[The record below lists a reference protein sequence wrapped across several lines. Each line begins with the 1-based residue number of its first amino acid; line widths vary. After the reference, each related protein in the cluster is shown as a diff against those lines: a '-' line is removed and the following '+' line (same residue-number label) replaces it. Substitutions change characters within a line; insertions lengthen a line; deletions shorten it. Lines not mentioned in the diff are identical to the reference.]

1 MHPDLTNIRNIIF
14 DLGKVLL
21 NLDFD
26 ASIQAFQKLG
36 LKNSVLDQRQVYS
49 DPVFYELETGRVTP
63 EAFRERVRNILNNR
77 QLTDHQIDDAWC
89 AMILD
94 IPGHRVQTV
103 QKLAE
108 KYQVFLFS
116 NTNKIHID
124 RLLPAFKKQHGID
137 FATLFV
143 KDFYSHELNER
154 KPEISSFQK
163 VIELSGVNP
172 SETLFVDD
180 LEKNII
186 GAQQAGLKTFWLKEG
201 MEMSDIF
208 SME

>member
-26 ASIQAFQKLG
+26 ASIKAFQKLG
-36 LKNSVLDQRQVYS
+36 LENSVLDQGQVYS

-77 QLTDHQIDDAWC
+77 QLTDRQIDDAWC

-94 IPGHRVQTV
+94 IPADRVKTV
-103 QKLAE
+103 QKLPNH
-108 KYQVFLFS
+108 YSLYLFS
-116 NTNKIHID
+116 NTNTIHINK
-124 RLLPAFKKQHGID
+124 LHESFLEQHGID
-137 FATLFV
+137 FSSLFV
-143 KDFYSHELNER
+143 RNFYSHEIHDH

-172 SETLFVDD
+172 GETLFVDD

>member
-172 SETLFVDD
+172 GETLFVDD

>member
-1 MHPDLTNIRNIIF
+1 MQPDLTNIRNIIF

-36 LKNSVLDQRQVYS
+36 LKNSVLNQRQGYS

-63 EAFRERVRNILNNR
+63 EVFRERVRNVLNNR
-77 QLTDHQIDDAWC
+77 QLTDRQIDDAWC

-94 IPGHRVQTV
+94 IPGHRVRTV
-103 QKLAE
+103 QKLGE

-124 RLLPAFKKQHGID
+124 LLLPAFKEQHGIE
-137 FATLFV
+137 FPSLFV
-143 KDFYSHELNER
+143 KDYYSHELHER
-154 KPEISSFQK
+154 KPELSSFQK

-172 SETLFVDD
+172 GETLFVDD

-208 SME
+208 SMT

>member
-77 QLTDHQIDDAWC
+77 QLTDRQINDAWC

-103 QKLAE
+103 QKLGE

-137 FATLFV
+137 FPSLFV

-154 KPEISSFQK
+154 KPEISSFRK

-172 SETLFVDD
+172 GETLFVDD

>member
-21 NLDFD
+21 NLDFEASIKAFQQLGMTGDVLD
-26 ASIQAFQKLG
+26 ASQA
-36 LKNSVLDQRQVYS
+36 YS
-49 DPVFYELETGRVTP
+49 DPVFYQLEVGLISP
-63 EAFRERVRNILNNR
+63 EVFRERLRNILNNR
-77 QLTDHQIDDAWC
+77 QLTDRQIDDAWC

-94 IPGHRVQTV
+94 IPADRVKTV
-103 QKLAE
+103 QELRKH
-108 KYQVFLFS
+108 YSVYLFS

-172 SETLFVDD
+172 GETLFVDD

>member
-21 NLDFD
+21 NLNFD

-63 EAFRERVRNILNNR
+63 ETFRERVRNILNNR
-77 QLTDHQIDDAWC
+77 QLTDGQIDDAWC

-94 IPGHRVQTV
+94 IPGHRVRTV

-137 FATLFV
+137 FPSLFV

-163 VIELSGVNP
+163 VIGLSGVDP
-172 SETLFVDD
+172 GETLFVDD

-201 MEMSDIF
+201 MEMSDVF
-208 SME
+208 SMA